1 MEKKLNIKP
10 IIFMLL
16 LPVVCAVGLTLAYY
30 TSEVRVVNKFKT
42 NTYNV
47 DIEDRST
54 GSWGERTVSFI
65 NREEENSSVVLRI
78 NYNESWTNK
87 NDDVLLTIDNTVNGV
102 NAVSKEWTDEF
113 KNNFIKGEDGWY
125 YYTKVLNAKES
136 VKVLNSVDLNQTLIE
151 TSPYY
156 NEYLTYTYDLSFNF
170 EAIQATSKAVE
181 EIWNKKITIEGN
193 EVTWE
198 L

>member
-1 MEKKLNIKP
+1 MNNKLNIKP

-16 LPVVCAVGLTLAYY
+16 LPVVCAIGFTLAYY
-30 TSEVRVVNKFKT
+30 TSEVRVVNDFKT
-42 NTYNV
+42 STYNV
-47 DIEDRST
+47 DIEDRNT
-54 GSWGERTVSFI
+54 GSWGERTVSVV
-65 NREEENSSVVLRI
+65 NREETNSPVVIRI
-78 NYNESWTNK
+78 NYNESWTSTI
-87 NDDVLLTIDNTVNGV
+87 NDTLLTIDNTINGV

-125 YYTKVLNAKES
+125 YYN
-136 VKVLNSVDLNQTLIE
+136 KVLNSNESVQVLKNVDLNQTLIE
-151 TSPYY
+151 SSPYY

-170 EAIQATSKAVE
+170 EAIQASSKAVE
-181 EIWNKKITIEGN
+181 EIWDKKITIEGN